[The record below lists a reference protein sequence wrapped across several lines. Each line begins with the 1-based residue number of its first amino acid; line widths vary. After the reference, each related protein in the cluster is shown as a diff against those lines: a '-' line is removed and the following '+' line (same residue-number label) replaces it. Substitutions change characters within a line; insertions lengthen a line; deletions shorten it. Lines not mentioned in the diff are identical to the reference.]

1 MILKRPFSVL
11 FLVAFVSIF
20 QTSCGHAP
28 ENRNDK
34 TSNTVKSPT
43 AIETPAVSE
52 ELENISKIKW
62 DTGNPATTEKLLTYL
77 HHWQEDDVQYAVAE
91 ALALRADS
99 RVYSTLRKVYSKL
112 RSGRRGFN
120 VKNEK
125 MEIKIIISKFMVM
138 HYAVYPSAREH
149 VINFLVTVV
158 PTPDNKLNRYNC
170 FGHWQG
176 LSGADFIGN
185 EALRDL
191 ILFVQRLREWNGD
204 GSEIDVRKMTEPVIR
219 GIMPEF
225 PLTLMKGS
233 SIYYDWL
240 ARRNGQRFDRINW
253 QKVTDEDIAEA
264 EITIFEK
271 DASDR
276 KLINAVQVL
285 LEASPFTREERYHRR
300 LMELLLDSKRGDSL
314 KRTIIAAFG
323 SEMVLSD
330 DVRDVLLRFIIQGS
344 EELVIGAAKALRW
357 KEGVPVEPL
366 IERWHYTKDYQVKIE
381 LEGALATIPNS
392 KVFPV
397 LLKTLCEPKPQSENI
412 VKRRVDNL
420 KLWYVL
426 LGNERDVFMADILKN
441 LPQEKQGTVIFW
453 LRDTSA
459 FSFFR
464 EPPRV
469 ASGWFATI
477 EDKSDG
483 ISPLVPQE
491 IREIFISLSADFP
504 A

>member
-138 HYAVYPSAREH
+138 YYAVYPSAREH

-225 PLTLMKGS
+225 PLTLMK
-233 SIYYDWL
+233 W
-240 ARRNGQRFDRINW
+240 
-253 QKVTDEDIAEA
+253 
-264 EITIFEK
+264 
-271 DASDR
+271 
-276 KLINAVQVL
+276 
-285 LEASPFTREERYHRR
+285 
-300 LMELLLDSKRGDSL
+300 
-314 KRTIIAAFG
+314 
-323 SEMVLSD
+323 
-330 DVRDVLLRFIIQGS
+330 
-344 EELVIGAAKALRW
+344 
-357 KEGVPVEPL
+357 
-366 IERWHYTKDYQVKIE
+366 
-381 LEGALATIPNS
+381 
-392 KVFPV
+392 
-397 LLKTLCEPKPQSENI
+397 
-412 VKRRVDNL
+412 
-420 KLWYVL
+420 
-426 LGNERDVFMADILKN
+426 
-441 LPQEKQGTVIFW
+441 
-453 LRDTSA
+453 
-459 FSFFR
+459 
-464 EPPRV
+464 
-469 ASGWFATI
+469 
-477 EDKSDG
+477 
-483 ISPLVPQE
+483 
-491 IREIFISLSADFP
+491 
-504 A
+504 